1 MARKRMIDPK
11 FWQDDKMM
19 SLTPMHRLLFIG
31 IWNFS
36 DDGGIHKNSDNM
48 LKAEVFPGD
57 DITVEEVGRLKD
69 ELIQQELIV
78 PFNSEGI
85 ELFYVKNWKIYQ
97 SIQKPIPSKYTL
109 PEDYCSPTVVLQP
122 NRIER
127 NKKEKNII
135 KKSVEDENAHT
146 TVDLIAFADK
156 YKTIDIPL
164 SYKKFN
170 LNQLSKNRKSVNE
183 AADFERWVLHDIE
196 NGWNLR
202 APESNMGI
210 ETGDTLATVYC
221 PYCDAKREVNRGKE
235 AREAFCQC
243 GNTMFYKNEYL
254 HEKGRIRTISKKKLP
269 EIEQVPF

>member
-1 MARKRMIDPK
+1 MIDPK

-69 ELIQQELIV
+69 ELIQQELII